1 MLVENNG
8 GEYTFVFRGSEL
20 GEFISDWGGIADGNM
35 IAGEIPEQMTSSLL
49 FVKEM
54 IDELSLTSANT
65 NFTGFSLRVVS

>member
-1 MLVENNG
+1 MLVENN

-20 GEFISDWGGIADGNM
+20 GEFISDWGIADGNM